1 MNFLDIAVISLIAL
15 TGLTAFSMGFVRVC
29 LALIGWVGAIFST
42 LYLFHY
48 LQPIARKWISIQILA
63 DGTAGLIIFIGSLII
78 FTMISHL
85 IGNQIRASVLSA
97 LDRTLGLIFGI
108 GIGVVVVS
116 LGYIVLVWT
125 IDLPKEPAQQ
135 PKWVKEAKTKY
146 LLRWGALQLQN
157 LTPNH
162 WVRVP
167 NSPKETT
174 KMLNQQFE
182 KLVNPELQIPN
193 VKNNK
198 GYNKSQRRE
207 MDRLI
212 QGQQ

>member
-1 MNFLDIAVISLIAL
+1 MNYLDIAVIGLIAL

-42 LYLFHY
+42 LYLFNY
-48 LQPIARKWISIQILA
+48 LQPFARKWISIEILA

-85 IGNQIRASVLSA
+85 IGNQIRASALSS
-97 LDRTLGLIFGI
+97 LDRTLGLVFGI
-108 GIGVVVVS
+108 GIGAVIVS
-116 LGYIVLVWT
+116 LGYIVLVWA

-135 PKWVKEAKTKY
+135 PKWVKEAKTKN

-157 LTPNH
+157 LAPNH
-162 WVRVP
+162 WVKIP
-167 NSPKETT
+167 NTPEETN
-174 KMLNQQFE
+174 KMLNQRFE
-182 KLVNPELQIPN
+182 KLVKPELQIPN
-193 VKNNK
+193 VKNHK
-198 GYNKSQRRE
+198 GYNQSQRRE

>member
-1 MNFLDIAVISLIAL
+1 MNFLDIAVIGLIAL

-29 LALIGWVGAIFST
+29 LALTGWVGAIFST

-48 LQPIARKWISIQILA
+48 LQPFARNWISIEILA

-85 IGNQIRASVLSA
+85 IGKQVRASALNA

-108 GIGVVVVS
+108 GIGAVVVT
-116 LGYIVLVWT
+116 LGYIVLVWA

-135 PKWVKEAKTKY
+135 PKWVKEAKTEK
-146 LLRWGALQLQN
+146 LLRWGAIQLQK
-157 LTPNH
+157 LAPNH
-162 WVRVP
+162 WVKIP
-167 NSPKETT
+167 NSPEETKE
-174 KMLNQQFE
+174 MLNQRFE
-182 KLVNPELQIPN
+182 KLVKPELQIPN
-193 VKNNK
+193 VKNHK
-198 GYNKSQRRE
+198 GYNQSQRRE